1 MTPVFDAYSAYYD
14 ALYREKDY
22 TAEVAYVDG
31 LVRAANPL
39 ARRLLDLGCGTG
51 MHAAGFAAMD
61 YDVLGIDASASMLAR
76 ARERR
81 DALPPAIAARL
92 DFTAGDA
99 RAFTVPAPFDA
110 VASLFHVA
118 SYQTGNDDITA
129 MFDAVSAAL
138 APGGVFVFDFW
149 HGPAVV
155 SEKPEARSRTLA
167 TDACVIRRDARPVWR
182 PRDNVVEVHYD
193 IEVRSLSDEAV
204 QRFGEVHP
212 MRYFFEPELRLM
224 LDAAG
229 FGVVDCRAWRSDA
242 PPTPADWSAVVTA
255 VRLD

>member
-14 ALYREKDY
+14 ALYRDKDY
-22 TAEVAYVDG
+22 AAEVAYVDG
-31 LVRAANPL
+31 LVQAASPG

-51 MHAAGFAAMD
+51 MHATGFASAG
-61 YDVLGIDASASMLAR
+61 YEVLGIDASASMLER

-81 DALPPAIAARL
+81 ESLPAAIAARMA
-92 DFTAGDA
+92 FAAGDA
-99 RAFTVPAPFDA
+99 RCFSVPAPFDA

-129 MFDAVSAAL
+129 MFAAVAAAL

-155 SEKPEARSRTLA
+155 SQRPEARSRTLA
-167 TDACVIRRDARPVWR
+167 TDACAIRRDARPVWR

-193 IEVRSLSDEAV
+193 IEVRALADGAV
-204 QRFGEVHP
+204 QQFGEVHP

-224 LDAAG
+224 LAVAG
-229 FGVVDCRAWRSDA
+229 FRIVDCRAWRSDA

-255 VRLD
+255 VRQA